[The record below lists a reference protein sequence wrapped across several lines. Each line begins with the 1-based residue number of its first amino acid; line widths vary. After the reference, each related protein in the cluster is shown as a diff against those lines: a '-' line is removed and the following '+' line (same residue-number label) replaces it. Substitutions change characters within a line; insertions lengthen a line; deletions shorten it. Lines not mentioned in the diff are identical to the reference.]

1 MRLDFHGIIINL
13 RKYLAEKIIFLHS
26 VPHIFLRTRKM
37 INYFAFGSNMSAQRM
52 NDRLGWSPSRSGA
65 VLPDYEMVFNKPSND
80 GGKANIIYSQGNL
93 VEGILY
99 SVNEEDLLI
108 LDKYEGVATN
118 QYKRYL
124 IKVKNNNKNFIEA
137 VAYKALN
144 TGKVFAPTE
153 EYLNYIL
160 EGKEFLSPRYYSK
173 LESTE
178 TL

>member
-1 MRLDFHGIIINL
+1 
-13 RKYLAEKIIFLHS
+13 
-26 VPHIFLRTRKM
+26 M

-52 NDRLGWSPSRSGA
+52 HDRLGWSPSRSG
-65 VLPDYEMVFNKPSND
+65 VILPDYEMVFNKNSND
-80 GGKANIIYSQGNL
+80 GGKANIMYSPSNI

-108 LDKYEGVATN
+108 LDKYEGVAAK
-118 QYKRYL
+118 QYKRYD
-124 IKVKNNNKNFIEA
+124 IEVRDNNKISISA

-144 TGKVFAPTE
+144 TGKIFAPTR

-160 EGKEFLSPRYYSK
+160 EGKEFLSREYYLK

-178 TL
+178 IL